1 MAPTIIAFD
10 LYGTILS
17 TDSIVKAL
25 AGLFGDETAKI
36 IATQARRYQLEY
48 TWRINS
54 MGESYSE
61 RFAAKQARGHYLLM
75 NIGDGVSRH
84 VSVV

>member
-25 AGLFGDETAKI
+25 AGLFGDEKAKTV
-36 IATQARRYQLEY
+36 ATQARRYQLEY

-61 RFAAKQARGHYLLM
+61 KFAANGHEA
-75 NIGDGVSRH
+75 ITC
-84 VSVV
+84 

>member
-1 MAPTIIAFD
+1 MTPTIIAFD

-17 TDSIVKAL
+17 TDSIVKEL
-25 AGLFGDETAKI
+25 AGLFGDEKAKI

-54 MGESYSE
+54 MGESFSE
-61 RFAAKQARGHYLLM
+61 RLAAKDACECHY
-75 NIGDGVSRH
+75 
-84 VSVV
+84 